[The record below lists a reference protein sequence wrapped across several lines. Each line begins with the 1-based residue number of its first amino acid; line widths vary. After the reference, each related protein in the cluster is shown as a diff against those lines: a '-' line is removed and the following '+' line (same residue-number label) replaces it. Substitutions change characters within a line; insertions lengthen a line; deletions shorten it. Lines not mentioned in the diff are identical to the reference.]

1 MSMAVFFSQD
11 PWRLLQPLT
20 LALRAIDNQN
30 AAAVIRIGQASDLPT
45 LACLAPADI
54 GQ

>member
-1 MSMAVFFSQD
+1 MSMDVFFSQD
-11 PWRLLQPLT
+11 PWWLLQPLT
-20 LALRAIDNQN
+20 LALKAIDIQN
-30 AAAVIRIGQASDLPT
+30 AAAVIRIGQASDLLT